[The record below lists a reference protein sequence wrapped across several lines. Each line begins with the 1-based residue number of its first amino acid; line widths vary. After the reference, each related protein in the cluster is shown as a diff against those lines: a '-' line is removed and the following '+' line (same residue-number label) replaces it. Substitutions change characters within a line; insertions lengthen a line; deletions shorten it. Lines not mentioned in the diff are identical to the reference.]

1 LHCAARRGGEENKRH
16 RHTATGQG
24 ISLGGHSAS
33 ASAAAWGA
41 AAPPLTMR
49 RAGNESKMLLIDHC
63 MGISALAGARLG
75 VSRPGAGRRCLA
87 AAAARARGGA
97 GPSGRSCCRHRRPK
111 AAERCRRRR
120 ARFASKARSGRL
132 GGDQFTPRGYGGG
145 VESPRAAQGGGAHH
159 RRVPAGFVY
168 CVLAE
173 KERALDQRE
182 QIHLRRRCCR
192 RHNRRVVRRRR
203 GGLGEGHG
211 MLRRVAVGGGKGSDA
226 LSIFPVCLVCRLRS
240 LLCEQRCPLSDYM
253 GSWA

>member
-1 LHCAARRGGEENKRH
+1 
-16 RHTATGQG
+16 
-24 ISLGGHSAS
+24 
-33 ASAAAWGA
+33 
-41 AAPPLTMR
+41 MR
-49 RAGNESKMLLIDHC
+49 RAGNENKMLLIDHC

-87 AAAARARGGA
+87 AAAARAKGGA
-97 GPSGRSCCRHRRPK
+97 GPSSRSCCCHRRPK
-111 AAERCRRRR
+111 TAERCRRRR
-120 ARFASKARSGRL
+120 ARFASKARSGRV

-145 VESPRAAQGGGAHH
+145 VEPPRAAQGGGAHH

-182 QIHLRRRCCR
+182 QIHWRRRCCR

-211 MLRRVAVGGGKGSDA
+211 MLRRVAVEGGKGSAA
-226 LSIFPVCLVCRLRS
+226 LSTFSRVSCL
-240 LLCEQRCPLSDYM
+240 
-253 GSWA
+253 